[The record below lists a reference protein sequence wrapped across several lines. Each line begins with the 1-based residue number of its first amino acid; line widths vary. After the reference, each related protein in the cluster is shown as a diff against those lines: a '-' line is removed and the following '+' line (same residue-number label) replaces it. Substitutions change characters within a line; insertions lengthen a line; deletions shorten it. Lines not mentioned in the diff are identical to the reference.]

1 MVDDGLTWAT
11 NYVYPAMMSTESPM
25 VIYNTIGIPFTVL
38 FDKTGKIVDRNLSE
52 EDLEKRLDMIF
63 SVPEGAEIQW
73 DSL

>member
-1 MVDDGLTWAT
+1 
-11 NYVYPAMMSTESPM
+11 MMSPESPM
-25 VIYNTIGIPFTVL
+25 VIYNTVGIPFTVL
-38 FDKTGKIVDRNLSE
+38 FDKAGKIVDRNLSP

>member
-1 MVDDGLTWAT
+1 MGTAVDSLGQRHDFG
-11 NYVYPAMMSTESPM
+11 YVIQNKEVS
-25 VIYNTIGIPFTVL
+25 GIFTVL
-38 FDKTGKIVDRNLSE
+38 FDKAGKIVDRNLSP